1 MNLTNVIH
9 LSSIN
14 YWWERKVGAW
24 QLRIWR
30 WDRPIPPPVR
40 KMLEHKRSDR
50 GKRRRAAGRAPW
62 PLTAGC
68 PSSEKCATAETSPE
82 ATAVETMLSAMFYSD
97 VMTLISHGAGGPNW
111 GPGLVAGRGSK
122 GWEVPEGLASLYT
135 GLGDGEARRSS
146 PSVPGKKT
154 ASLNKSR
161 TPEPS
166 WGRWRGIPPWMVPG
180 CVGHSPEK

>member
-1 MNLTNVIH
+1 MGKK
-9 LSSIN
+9 S
-14 YWWERKVGAW
+14 GAW

-82 ATAVETMLSAMFYSD
+82 ATAVETVLSATFYSD
-97 VMTLISHGAGGPNW
+97 VTMLISHGAGGPNW
-111 GPGLVAGRGSK
+111 GPGLVAGRGNK
-122 GWEVPEGLASLYT
+122 GWEVLEGLASLYT

-180 CVGHSPEK
+180 RVGHSPEK